1 MGTGESFLKGQF
13 EVTLE
18 NLAAHHGPNLPD
30 NLIHNCGFCQI
41 AAILR
46 LASSQHFP
54 HLLKKVFYRIHF
66 TRFFFFTLSQS

>member
-18 NLAAHHGPNLPD
+18 NLAAHYGPNLPD

-41 AAILR
+41 VAILR